1 MPKPSPIHY
10 RLLCCVFE
18 RAGFRQAREEGSHLI
33 YTKTGVTRPIV
44 IPKYRALP
52 VFVIRNNLHSAGLSR
67 DRYFQL
73 LAECR

>member
-1 MPKPSPIHY
+1 MPKLSPIHY

-18 RAGFRQAREEGSHLI
+18 RDGFGQAREEGSHII
-33 YTKTGVTRPIV
+33 YTKTGVIRPIV
-44 IPKYRALP
+44 IPKYRAVP
-52 VFVIRNNLHSAGLSR
+52 VFVIRNNLRSAGLSR

>member
-1 MPKPSPIHY
+1 MPKLSPIHY

-18 RAGFRQAREEGSHLI
+18 RAGFRQVREEGSHLA
-33 YTKTGVTRPIV
+33 YTKAGVPRPIM
-44 IPKYRALP
+44 IPKYRAVP
-52 VFVIRNNLHSAGLSR
+52 VFIIRNNLRTAGLSR